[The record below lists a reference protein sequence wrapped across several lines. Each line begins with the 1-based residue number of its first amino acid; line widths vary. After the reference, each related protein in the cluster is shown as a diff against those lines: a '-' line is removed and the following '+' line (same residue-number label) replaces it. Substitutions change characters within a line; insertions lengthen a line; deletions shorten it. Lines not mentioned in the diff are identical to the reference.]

1 MSIELYTTLLYWGF
15 GIAVLFGA
23 ISNASNFCT
32 MGAVSDWVNMGDH
45 NRMRAWVLAMA
56 TALLGVLAM
65 EYLGVVEM
73 GLTSSNDSA
82 SPPYRAPLFNW
93 PRYLLGGLLFGIGMT
108 LASGCG
114 SKTMVRLGGGNG
126 KSLVVLIAL
135 AGASW
140 LMIFTSFDH
149 WVFLRWMEPLAI
161 DLASRGADS
170 QEAGAVLAMLLGS
183 DSGDALH
190 LGIGALLAALLLYWV
205 LRSADFRGEGLL
217 LFAGLAI
224 GAMVAGLWYLTAG
237 PGGLELLEEL
247 DFADQRPYA
256 TGAQS
261 FTFIAPTAHGAQYL
275 LEGFSPGYLT
285 LSLMLLL
292 GTFAGSLLYALL
304 SRSFRFEWFRDVG
317 DFANHVIGGLLMGI
331 GGVLG
336 LGCTVGQG
344 ISGVSTLALG
354 SILTVLAIMLGA
366 ALAMKYRYYRLL
378 YEESSRFDAALTSL
392 ADLHLLPAGLRR
404 LDSL

>member
-1 MSIELYTTLLYWGF
+1 MSIELYTTLLYWCF

-32 MGAVSDWVNMGDH
+32 MGAVSDWVNMGDL
-45 NRMRAWVLAMA
+45 NRMRAWLLAMA
-56 TALLGVLAM
+56 TALAGVLAM
-65 EYLGVVEM
+65 EYFDALDM
-73 GLTSSNDSA
+73 GLTTSNDSA

-93 PRYLLGGLLFGIGMT
+93 PRHLLGGLLFGIGMT

-114 SKTMVRLGGGNG
+114 SKTLVRLGGGNG
-126 KSLVVLIAL
+126 KSIVVLAAL
-135 AGASW
+135 GSASW

-161 DLASRGADS
+161 DLASRGGDS
-170 QEAGAVLAMLLGS
+170 QELGAVLAMLLGS
-183 DSGDALH
+183 DSADALH
-190 LGIGALLAALLLYWV
+190 LGLGALLAALLFYWV
-205 LRSADFRGEGLL
+205 LRSAEFRGESRL

-237 PGGLELLEEL
+237 PLGLELLEEL

-256 TGAQS
+256 AGAQS
-261 FTFIAPTAHGAQYL
+261 LTFIAPTAHAAQYL
-275 LEGFSPGYLT
+275 LEGFAPGYLT
-285 LSLMLLL
+285 LSLMLLA
-292 GTFAGSLLYALL
+292 GTFVGSLLYAAL
-304 SRSFRFEWFRDVG
+304 SRSFRFEWFRDGG
-317 DFANHVIGGLLMGI
+317 DFANHVIGGLLMGV

-344 ISGVSTLALG
+344 ISGVSSLALG
-354 SILTVLAIMLGA
+354 SIVTVLSIVLGC

-378 YEESSRFDAALTSL
+378 YEESSRLDAALTSL

-404 LDSL
+404 LDPL